1 MAISVTLSRS
11 VPAGADVTAL
21 PVCSEEV
28 EAEPGGLDW
37 GLLRGLGFEGKAG
50 QVQLVAGPD
59 GRPVAVVG
67 MGPAAEVTPAVIRR
81 SSAALARL
89 VRRHRW
95 LASSLLDAVA
105 DGDDLAAAAQAHAEG
120 VVLGAYGYDAYKSD
134 PEPNSLRKLSVVGT
148 AREVREALK
157 LGTAVAEAVC
167 FARDLV
173 NEPGGSMTPEKLAAA
188 ARALASGEDGTAGVA
203 LEIDVWEKEAIVEAG
218 LGGLL
223 GVNRGSTQPP
233 RFVEITWR
241 PPAAAEGFLA
251 LVGKGITF
259 DSGGLSIKP
268 ATGMETMK
276 MDMSG
281 AAAVLGAM
289 RVVKILEPPIR
300 VTGYVPITDNML
312 GGDASRPGDI
322 LGIRNGKS
330 VEVLNTDAEGRLI
343 LADALSLA
351 SEAEPDAIVDLA
363 TLTGACMV
371 ALGTKVAGLMGNHDG
386 WIEAVESAAGRA
398 GERVWH
404 LPLPA
409 DYRKQLDSP
418 VADLKNIGNRWGGTL
433 TAALFLQEFVA
444 EGIPWA
450 HLDIAGPAWTDSVDG
465 EATKGGTGFGVR
477 LLVDLIRNFS
487 PPVAAGAG

>member
-1 MAISVTLSRS
+1 MAVSVTLART

-21 PVCSEEV
+21 GVCSDQV
-28 EAEPGGLDW
+28 DSEPGGLDW

-50 QVQLVAGPD
+50 QVQMVAGPD

-67 MGPAAEVTPAVIRR
+67 LGPAADVTPAVIRR

-95 LASSLLDAVA
+95 LASSVLDAVA
-105 DGDDLAAAAQAHAEG
+105 DAGDLPAAAQAHAEG
-120 VVLGAYGYDAYKSD
+120 ILLGAYGYDAFKSD
-134 PEPNSLRKLSVVGT
+134 PEPNSLRKLSVVG
-148 AREVREALK
+148 AGQEVRDALK

-173 NEPGGSMTPEKLAAA
+173 NEPGGSLTPEKLAAA
-188 ARALASGEDGTAGVA
+188 AGALASGDDGSEGAA
-203 LEIDVWEKEAIVEAG
+203 LEIAVWETEEIVEAG

-223 GVNRGSTQPP
+223 GVNRGSTQSP
-233 RFVEITWR
+233 RFVEITWQ
-241 PPAAAEGFLA
+241 PPTDSEGFLA

-276 MDMSG
+276 IDMSG
-281 AAAVLGAM
+281 AAAVLGTM
-289 RVVKILEPPIR
+289 RVVKTLAPPIR

-312 GGDASRPGDI
+312 GGDATRPGDI
-322 LGIRNGKS
+322 LTIRNGKT

-351 SEAEPDAIVDLA
+351 SEAKPDAIVDLA

-386 WIEAVESAAGRA
+386 WIDAVEAAADRA

-404 LPLPA
+404 LPLPE

-444 EGIPWA
+444 DGIPWV
-450 HLDIAGPAWTDSVDG
+450 HLDIAGPAWTDNVDG
-465 EATKGGTGFGVR
+465 EAAKGGTGFGVR
-477 LLVDLIRNFS
+477 LLVDLVRNFS
-487 PPVAAGAG
+487 PPGD